1 MISTNL
7 NNKVQNKEGKKSW
20 EAWQNQVHPPGHI
33 LQNFNPSCLTFVV
46 SVETRV

>member
-7 NNKVQNKEGKKSW
+7 NKVQNKGGGGSH

-33 LQNFNPSCLTFVV
+33 LQNFNPSRLTFVV
-46 SVETRV
+46 SVETRA